1 MIHQRSGKM
10 DITIILII
18 IGLICIITSF
28 FLGNSSSSY
37 ADELE
42 QVSISIHQ
50 ETNGLKK
57 RLKAVE
63 EELMIGVGPLTTVGK
78 TQTTAKPV
86 HVIIV
91 NQILSLHSQGYSIS
105 DIAVRSSLSNDDVI
119 AVLQSKG
126 VIT

>member
-1 MIHQRSGKM
+1 M

-18 IGLICIITSF
+18 IGLICIIASF
-28 FLGNSSSSY
+28 FLGSSSSNY

-50 ETNGLKK
+50 ETSGLKK
-57 RLKAVE
+57 RLKAIE
-63 EELMIGVGPLTTVGK
+63 EELMIGVGPLTTIGK
-78 TQTTAKPV
+78 TQTIAKPV

-126 VIT
+126 VVT